1 MPSLSHLPQRPESV
15 AVSGHESLTWISAGA
30 TDIGRIRQVN
40 EDSYLER
47 SDIGLWVVA
56 DGMGGHHAG
65 DVASSSI
72 VDILDETQSCDRLS
86 DYVNEVE
93 DRIIT
98 ANNELV
104 RLAKQHND
112 NRTIGST
119 VVAMIAVNGHCAV
132 LWAGDSRAYR
142 CRDRQCVQLTRDH
155 SQVEEMVQQGLLLRE
170 EAEEHPAS
178 NVITRAVGAAE
189 NIYVDIDVVEAQV
202 NDTYLLCSDGLN
214 KHISDNEIAQFLQNE
229 NLEEIPQQLVKTTLE
244 RGAIDNVTVVVIR
257 ALNRQNG

>member
-1 MPSLSHLPQRPESV
+1 M
-15 AVSGHESLTWISAGA
+15 SGHESLTWISAGA

>member
-1 MPSLSHLPQRPESV
+1 MPRFSNIQQRPESV
-15 AVSGHESLTWISAGA
+15 AMSGQAPFTWISAAA
-30 TDIGRIRQVN
+30 TDVGHVRQIN
-40 EDSYLER
+40 EDAYLER

-72 VDILDETQSCDRLS
+72 VEILDDTQSRDQLS
-86 DYVNEVE
+86 DYVDEVE

-104 RLAKQHND
+104 RLAQQHND

-119 VVAMIAVNGHCAV
+119 VVAMIAVDGHCAV

-142 CRDRQCVQLTRDH
+142 CRDQQCAQLTRDH
-155 SQVEEMVQQGLLLRE
+155 SQVEEMVQQGIIKRE

-178 NVITRAVGAAE
+178 NVITRAVGAADK
-189 NIYVDIDVVEAQV
+189 IYVDVDIVDAQP

-214 KHISDNEIAQFLQNE
+214 KHVSDEEIARFLQNE
-229 NLEEIPQQLVKTTLE
+229 NLAEIPQQLVKTTLE
-244 RGAIDNVTVVVIR
+244 RGAIDNVTVIVVR
-257 ALNRQNG
+257 ALSKQNA